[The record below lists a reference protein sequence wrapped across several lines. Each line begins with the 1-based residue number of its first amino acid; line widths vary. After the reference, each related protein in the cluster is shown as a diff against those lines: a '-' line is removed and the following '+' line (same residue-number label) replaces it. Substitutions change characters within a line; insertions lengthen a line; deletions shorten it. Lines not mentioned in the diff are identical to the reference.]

1 MAHPEYWFEPPFDKP
16 QSVLDAKGGPQDLLS
31 DFSLIAINPHFAS
44 NNPIQNQRPVILLA
58 YPEYWFEPPFDKT
71 QSVLDAKG
79 GLQDLSSDFSL
90 LSITKCARIL
100 DAAGGPQDLL
110 SDFSLIAINPSE
122 CRR

>member
-1 MAHPEYWFEPPFDKP
+1 MTGSPGAPLNKPQPSAGVFLLAHPEYWFEPPFDKT

-90 LSITKCARIL
+90 IT
-100 DAAGGPQDLL
+100 
-110 SDFSLIAINPSE
+110 INPSE
-122 CRR
+122 CLR